1 MRRQRYRMITVLEKG
16 PQLPSLDTLISMNIS
31 TIHDILGRG
40 LSCIALAVVPWPHRI
55 LLSYQFREK
64 KQKTTFFFPIMAFQN
79 LKSNGIKNFHILQTI
94 ECHLIEQDSP

>member
-40 LSCIALAVVPWPHRI
+40 LSCIALAIVPWPHRI

-64 KQKTTFFFPIMAFQN
+64 KTKNNFFFSYYGFS
-79 LKSNGIKNFHILQTI
+79 KSEVKWN
-94 ECHLIEQDSP
+94 